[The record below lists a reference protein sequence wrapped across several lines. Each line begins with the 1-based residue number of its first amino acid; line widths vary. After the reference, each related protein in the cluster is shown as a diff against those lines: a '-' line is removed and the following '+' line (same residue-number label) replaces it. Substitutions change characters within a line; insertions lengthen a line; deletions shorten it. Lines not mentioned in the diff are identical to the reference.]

1 MEINIRNNNL
11 IFTNRI
17 VSIIIRLQMYKKDMK
32 REKNDRYFNKINM
45 FIEQKPKNHCLKT
58 NVIVDQFIF
67 FS

>member
-1 MEINIRNNNL
+1 
-11 IFTNRI
+11 
-17 VSIIIRLQMYKKDMK
+17 MYKKDMK
-32 REKNDRYFNKINM
+32 REKNHRYFNKINM